1 MIMFYVLLG
10 IFIFYYIAM
19 LVFALVWAVL
29 AAILNPSRLL
39 PYTAAALILI
49 GTVTAKLL
57 FYKLKYEMTMSRF
70 EKIVTDKL
78 GTIVQ

>member
-1 MIMFYVLLG
+1 
-10 IFIFYYIAM
+10 M